1 VRSIKARAGIV
12 IASTIIV
19 NQAMKQTAPV
29 QNKSSVFATAPCR
42 GYLCLVRPP
51 RMTCPHC
58 SQNFQL
64 IWSRYARSFLGRH
77 TCPHCGKQST
87 FRATLPYIALLL
99 VAWGIVFAAAIAIRS
114 AAFPAHAHA
123 RPTPLWFAAVFALG
137 SLVLL
142 PLDKFYDARFRKLRK
157 LRCDTHAP

>member
-1 VRSIKARAGIV
+1 MS
-12 IASTIIV
+12 
-19 NQAMKQTAPV
+19 
-29 QNKSSVFATAPCR
+29 
-42 GYLCLVRPP
+42 
-51 RMTCPHC
+51 CPHC
-58 SQNFQL
+58 SRNFQL
-64 IWSRYARSFLGRH
+64 TWSRYARSFLGRH
-77 TCPHCGKQST
+77 TFLHCGKQST

-114 AAFPAHAHA
+114 AAFPAHPHA

-157 LRCDTHAP
+157 LRCDTLRPNQSMKPTPNAFASRLAPLETTNKIKRVETWCSYVSPAHEPY